1 MKHQE
6 VPVPFCDKCA
16 LETGSIFRHLTR
28 DESDKINFEKEFR
41 QFRRGELLYS
51 EGSRISG
58 FYCIHSGIIKVF
70 KTGLDGKEQIIRFAK
85 PGDIIAY
92 RSVLSNEVA
101 CTSARVIEDCQVC
114 FIPAEILISLVKS
127 NSNFALEL
135 LKLACHE
142 LGEANSF
149 ITDIAQKTVRERLAE
164 ILLLLVEDFGLDEQD
179 YLKISLTRE
188 ELANIV
194 GTATES
200 VIRLLSEFKADRLVE
215 LNGRK
220 IKILNR
226 KGLEKI
232 SNVFN

>member
-1 MKHQE
+1 MKQQSITIPLCE
-6 VPVPFCDKCA
+6 KCA
-16 LETGSIFRHLTR
+16 LENNSIFKNLTR
-28 DESDKINFEKEFR
+28 DEAQQLNYEKDFR
-41 QFRRGELLYS
+41 FYKRGEILYN

-58 FYCIHSGIIKVF
+58 FYCINRGIIKVF
-70 KTGLDGKEQIIRFAK
+70 KTGFDGKEQIIRFAK

-92 RSVLSNEVA
+92 RSVLSSEPA
-101 CTSARVIEDCQVC
+101 CTTAEVIEDCNVC
-114 FIPAEILISLVKS
+114 FIPTELLISLIKG
-127 NSNFALEL
+127 NSAFSLDL
-135 LKLACHE
+135 MKLTCHE
-142 LGEANSF
+142 LGEANSY

-164 ILLLLVEDFGLDEQD
+164 VLLQLIKDFGLDDQK

-200 VIRLLSEFKADRLVE
+200 VIRLLSEFKTDMLVE

-220 IKILNR
+220 IKVLNI

-232 SNVFN
+232 SNVLR

>member
-1 MKHQE
+1 MKQQDLQ
-6 VPVPFCDKCA
+6 VPFCDKCSA
-16 LETGSIFRHLTR
+16 ETGSLFKYLSREETDL
-28 DESDKINFEKEFR
+28 INFEKEFR
-41 QFRRGELLYS
+41 QYKRGEILYS

-58 FYCIHSGIIKVF
+58 FYCIHNGIIKVF

-101 CTSARVIEDCQVC
+101 CTSAKVIEDSSVC
-114 FIPAEILISLVKS
+114 FIPSEILISLVKS
-127 NSNFALEL
+127 NSNYGFEI

-164 ILLLLVEDFGLDEQD
+164 IILLLVHDFGLDNQN
-179 YLKISLTRE
+179 YLQISLTRE

-200 VIRLLSEFKADRLVE
+200 VIRLLSEFKTDKLIE
-215 LNGRK
+215 LTGRK
-220 IKILNR
+220 IKVLDK

-232 SNVFN
+232 SNVF